1 MLAVCGEADAQ
12 SSRRGNKG
20 TAPQQQQDEA
30 EAKTGVR
37 FVICSASN
45 ARIKSP
51 LWYKVS
57 KDKSATVAISA
68 RTATPRVKPINN
80 AVTFYES
87 DPIPPADEEE
97 AKKWQE
103 PKVVFTVSTKDA
115 PSKAFCIVKPQ
126 EGGKVETILLD
137 EKDFPKNGVHLI
149 NLSTKKVK
157 IATSEKGDFSDEK
170 VKVLKGGILSSVTDD
185 NKWSLSGVEHG
196 AQLAF
201 AISYEGVKKER
212 KKDKKGKTVKD
223 EKGKPVMQEVKAEVL
238 LRRSKFAVSGNQSQI
253 SVLVDDPASNG
264 VKMLSIQL
272 SE

>member
-12 SSRRGNKG
+12 STKRNKG
-20 TAPQQQQDEA
+20 AAPQQQEAA
-30 EAKTGVR
+30 EAKSGVR
-37 FVICSASN
+37 FVICSAEN
-45 ARIKSP
+45 ARVKSP

-57 KDKSATVAISA
+57 KDKAATVTISA
-68 RTATPRVKPINN
+68 RTATPRVKPMNN

-87 DPIPPADEEE
+87 NPIPPEDKEE
-97 AKKWQE
+97 AKKWEE
-103 PKVVFTVSTKDA
+103 PKVVFTVNTQDA
-115 PSKAFCIVKPQ
+115 PSKAFCIVKPL

-137 EKDFPKNGVHLI
+137 EKEFPKNGVHLI
-149 NLSTKKVK
+149 NLSKKKVK

-170 VKVLKGGILSSVTDD
+170 VKVLKGGILDSVTND

-201 AISYEGVKKER
+201 SISYEGVKKER

-223 EKGKPVMQEVKAEVL
+223 DKGKPVMHEVKAEVL

-253 SVLVDDPASNG
+253 SVIVDEPAANG

-272 SE
+272 AE

>member
-1 MLAVCGEADAQ
+1 MLAVCGDADAQ
-12 SSRRGNKG
+12 SSRRNKG
-20 TAPQQQQDEA
+20 TAPQQQQEEA

-37 FVICSASN
+37 FVICSAEN

-51 LWYKVS
+51 LWYKVG
-57 KDKSATVAISA
+57 KDKAATVTISA
-68 RTATPRVKPINN
+68 RTATPRVKPVNN
-80 AVTFYES
+80 AVTFY
-87 DPIPPADEEE
+87 DDNPIPPTDEEE

-103 PKVVFTVSTKDA
+103 PKVVFSVNTTNA
-115 PSKAFCIVKPQ
+115 PSKAFCIVKPKG
-126 EGGKVETILLD
+126 EGKVETILLD
-137 EKDFPKNGVHLI
+137 EKDFPKSGVHLS
-149 NLSTKKVK
+149 NLSSKKVK

-170 VKVLKGGILSSVTDD
+170 VKVLKGGILNSVTND
-185 NKWSLSGVEHG
+185 NKWSLSGVDHG

-201 AISYEGVKKER
+201 SISYEGVKKER

-223 EKGKPVMQEVKAEVL
+223 EKGKPVMQEVKSEIL